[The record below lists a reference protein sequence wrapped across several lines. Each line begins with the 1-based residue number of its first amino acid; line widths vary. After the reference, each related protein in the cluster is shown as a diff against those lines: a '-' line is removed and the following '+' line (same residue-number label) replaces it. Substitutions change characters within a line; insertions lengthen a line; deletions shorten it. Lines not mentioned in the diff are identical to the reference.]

1 MVRKLGEDEIHNVV
15 EYLCEEGNLGEWIYS
30 GILDE

>member
-1 MVRKLGEDEIHNVV
+1 VRKLGEDEIHRVI
-15 EYLCEEGNLGEWIYS
+15 EYLNEDGDLGDWIYS